1 MPETSVVLLSEKTGE
16 AVIKVRNTDPYP
28 VILYT
33 SVSDTAED
41 REPLVVA
48 TPLAT
53 RLEAGEEQLV
63 RFMLIND
70 EPLRTERMKRVM
82 FEGIPPVMPGKEG
95 VNLTVRQDLP
105 VIVTPRELP
114 VDEQPW
120 KHLSWRVQG
129 RVLTLENPSPY
140 VVRLEQSA
148 TIVPK
153 GTVLKLPQRY
163 ILPGARVDVSLDKG
177 IVPKH
182 ITALR
187 LSTVSR
193 YGYATGAFALIV
205 RLSAPRV
212 GRSGCAPRRYKK
224 VAAVVAATWLAAL
237 CALAFPTCSFATTVQ
252 FDSHRLQ
259 ARGLPS
265 ALADYYANGSRFG
278 PGYNRVALYVNG
290 SSRGDVD
297 AYFDTH
303 GELCITGDLLERAGL
318 VLPDAKTART
328 YPPALAAVG
337 SDSTVDAGVVSACY
351 DYRAA
356 FPQTQIKLLP
366 SAARVELIVPPQAVR
381 PRREAPQQFSSGGV
395 AGILN
400 YDVRMAQWRYRQRS
414 RSDVRVRVETGFN
427 AQDWVVRSR
436 QSMTKT
442 ARRSEFSHDAAYAQ
456 RTFHDAGTILQAGQ
470 LYLTNAVTGGAALHG
485 VQLLPDEALS
495 AARPHATHIEGIASS
510 QARVDVTQAGRHLY
524 TTVVPPG
531 PFSIEQFEVPSDALD
546 LIVTVTESDGSQREF
561 VVPATSLAMD
571 APVGVPGFSLAVGN
585 FSGLDGFY
593 PAVAASA
600 GWRFGS
606 STSASATTILSTRYQ
621 GAAASLLVVPRS
633 GPVIATRL
641 HVSRQSAG
649 SASGARVGI
658 RASGQLG
665 RALSVRLSG
674 GIKTAGFRHHS
685 DPHTRHRQCSAM
697 DFSVRLDYAIPSY
710 GSIGVG
716 YGQSFQAGTMI
727 GRYVTGSISTRI
739 AGISVAFAARCDTYL
754 SRRPSTSTY
763 LSISVPF
770 GRTGTQG
777 HASLSGSGLL
787 SGVRRYDRIRNHTHY
802 SASIQ
807 HDHALRDIS
816 ANLDV
821 THQSR
826 FANLSAGT
834 RRSSRSSSYS
844 ATVRGALAIHGGG
857 ISLSPYQIADTFGIA
872 STSGVPG
879 VKISTRAGIVETD
892 GGGYAI
898 LPSLPA
904 YAASPVEIAT
914 RSLPRNADVDNGYR
928 SVQPA
933 RGSVQKVRFNV
944 TTVRRA
950 LLDVTTEDGT
960 PMQRGS
966 PVLDGDGNMVAM
978 VLDERRVFV
987 SRAAP
992 GERST
997 VRLADGRRC
1006 QLAYTLSEK
1015 PDSERTFERV
1025 NARCISISEDR

>member
-1 MPETSVVLLSEKTGE
+1 MAAEKEPDTARLTIEGRITPGPCMLTLSPAHLEMAPIRTEDLATDHPYYEGEKGEVKLNIFCPTNTSVGITSQDEKPDPNPFQQMSDDKSMPLATLKGIFSSDDAVVGVYALQLINMKYTRNGTEHKSEAIGRVHKGSGEWTSTPGGPLNGSEYNEISWGSNGGTIQAIGLRPDKGNRLSRRIDDNADLLISRAGTRANRIDFEVPMLLPGIASATGVMPETSVVLLSEKTGE

-674 GIKTAGFRHHS
+674 GIKTA
-685 DPHTRHRQCSAM
+685 
-697 DFSVRLDYAIPSY
+697 
-710 GSIGVG
+710 
-716 YGQSFQAGTMI
+716 
-727 GRYVTGSISTRI
+727 
-739 AGISVAFAARCDTYL
+739 
-754 SRRPSTSTY
+754 
-763 LSISVPF
+763 
-770 GRTGTQG
+770 
-777 HASLSGSGLL
+777 
-787 SGVRRYDRIRNHTHY
+787 
-802 SASIQ
+802 
-807 HDHALRDIS
+807 
-816 ANLDV
+816 
-821 THQSR
+821 
-826 FANLSAGT
+826 
-834 RRSSRSSSYS
+834 
-844 ATVRGALAIHGGG
+844 
-857 ISLSPYQIADTFGIA
+857 
-872 STSGVPG
+872 
-879 VKISTRAGIVETD
+879 
-892 GGGYAI
+892 
-898 LPSLPA
+898 
-904 YAASPVEIAT
+904 
-914 RSLPRNADVDNGYR
+914 
-928 SVQPA
+928 
-933 RGSVQKVRFNV
+933 
-944 TTVRRA
+944 
-950 LLDVTTEDGT
+950 
-960 PMQRGS
+960 
-966 PVLDGDGNMVAM
+966 
-978 VLDERRVFV
+978 
-987 SRAAP
+987 
-992 GERST
+992 
-997 VRLADGRRC
+997 
-1006 QLAYTLSEK
+1006 
-1015 PDSERTFERV
+1015 
-1025 NARCISISEDR
+1025 